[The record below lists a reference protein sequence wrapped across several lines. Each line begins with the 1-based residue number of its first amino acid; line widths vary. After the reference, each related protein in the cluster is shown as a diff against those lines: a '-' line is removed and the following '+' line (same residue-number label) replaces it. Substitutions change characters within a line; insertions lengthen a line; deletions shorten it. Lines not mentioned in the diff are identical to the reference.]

1 MRRADGWGPGTGGGE
16 TSTLGRERGDFQ
28 SKMERTGVA
37 TGELRGSVD
46 GEKVLSERWLCQN

>member
-1 MRRADGWGPGTGGGE
+1 MVGVQEQVEGE

-28 SKMERTGVA
+28 SKMERTSVA

-46 GEKVLSERWLCQN
+46 GETVLSEHWLCQN